1 MTLTDPDRRSADAP
15 VDARPSPKAAPPAF
29 RIDRPPADV
38 PSVPLI
44 FASPHSGTF
53 YPADMLAA
61 AAASQDL
68 LRRSEDALVDE
79 LIAGATDAGVTVIS
93 AGYGRAYIDLNRDP
107 LELDPSMFED
117 DLPDHIQ
124 TRTARVAAGLG
135 AIAKLAGEGQKIYAR
150 KLTLAE
156 AEVRIHTVHRP
167 YHDALAR
174 LIGEAHAAHGLAIL
188 IDWHSMPSAAAR
200 TVVTPRHG
208 RGCDMV
214 LGDRFGG
221 SCAPGLTRRIET
233 ALEGMD
239 YRVVRNA
246 PYAGGYTTEHYGRP
260 GRRTHTLQIEI
271 DRALYLDE
279 ATRQP
284 TDGLETL
291 RQSVAALTAELA
303 GDWRSLI

>member
-1 MTLTDPDRRSADAP
+1 MTLTDPDRRPAAAP
-15 VDARPSPKAAPPAF
+15 VDARPSSKDAPPAF
-29 RIDRPPADV
+29 RIERPPANV

-44 FASPHSGTF
+44 FASPHSGAF
-53 YPADMLAA
+53 YPPEMLAA
-61 AAASQDL
+61 AAAPRDL

-79 LIAGATDAGVTVIS
+79 LIAGATASGVTVIS

-107 LELDPSMFED
+107 WELDPSMYEE
-117 DLPDHIQ
+117 DLPDHVQ
-124 TRTARVAAGLG
+124 SRTARVAAGLG
-135 AIAKLAGEGQKIYAR
+135 TIAKLAGEGQKIYAR
-150 KLTLAE
+150 KLTFAE
-156 AEVRIHTVHRP
+156 AQARIDTVHRP

-214 LGDRFGG
+214 LGDRFGA
-221 SCAPGLTRRIET
+221 SCAPALTRRIET
-233 ALEGMD
+233 ALEGMA

-260 GRRTHTLQIEI
+260 GRRTHVLQIEI

-279 ATRQP
+279 ATRAP
-284 TDGLETL
+284 TEGLDRL
-291 RQSVAALTAELA
+291 RQTVAALTDNLA
-303 GDWRSLI
+303 GDWQGLV